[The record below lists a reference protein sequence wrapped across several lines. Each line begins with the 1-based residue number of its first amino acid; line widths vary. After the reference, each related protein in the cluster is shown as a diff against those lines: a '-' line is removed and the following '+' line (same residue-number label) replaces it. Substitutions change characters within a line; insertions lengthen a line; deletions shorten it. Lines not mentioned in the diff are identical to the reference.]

1 VPVDDVES
9 AHRGPIRGGIE
20 VPNLDDRVTK
30 LEERSDA
37 HTRTMDYLRAEM
49 SDLRGEMHALAG
61 ELRTEMSDLRS
72 EMHALASELRG
83 EMHALRTEMRHDFA
97 DMRATM
103 DRRFTWLTGILVAGL
118 VGVIGALVGT
128 R

>member
-1 VPVDDVES
+1 MPD
-9 AHRGPIRGGIE
+9 
-20 VPNLDDRVTK
+20 LDDRVTR
-30 LEERSDA
+30 LEERSDT

-61 ELRTEMSDLRS
+61 DLRS
-72 EMHALASELRG
+72 EMHALSSELRG
-83 EMHALRTEMRHDFA
+83 EMHTLRTEMRNDFA

-103 DRRFTWLTGILVAGL
+103 DRHFTWLTGILVAGL

>member
-1 VPVDDVES
+1 VPFDDVES
-9 AHRGPIRGGIE
+9 AH
-20 VPNLDDRVTK
+20 L
-30 LEERSDA
+30 
-37 HTRTMDYLRAEM
+37 DYLRAEM

-72 EMHALASELRG
+72 QMHALSSELRG
-83 EMHALRTEMRHDFA
+83 EMHTLRTEIRNDFA

-103 DRRFTWLTGILVAGL
+103 DRRFTWLTGVLVAGL

>member
-1 VPVDDVES
+1 MPD
-9 AHRGPIRGGIE
+9 
-20 VPNLDDRVTK
+20 LDDRVTK
-30 LEERSDA
+30 IEERSDA

-61 ELRTEMSDLRS
+61 ELRSKMSD
-72 EMHALASELRG
+72 LRG
-83 EMHALRTEMRHDFA
+83 EMHALAGELRVEMSDLRNGMQTLAGELRSEMHVLRTEMRLDFA
-97 DMRATM
+97 DLRATV

-118 VGVIGALVGT
+118 VGVIGALVGA

>member
-1 VPVDDVES
+1 MPD
-9 AHRGPIRGGIE
+9 
-20 VPNLDDRVTK
+20 LDDTVTK
-30 LEERSDA
+30 LEERSNA

-61 ELRTEMSDLRS
+61 ELRSEMSDLHGEMRALAGELRSEMSDLRGG
-72 EMHALASELRG
+72 MHALAGDLRN
-83 EMHALRTEMRHDFA
+83 EIHLLRTEVRLDFA
-97 DMRATM
+97 DLRTSME
-103 DRRFTWLTGILVAGL
+103 RRFTWLTGILVAGL

>member
-1 VPVDDVES
+1 MPD
-9 AHRGPIRGGIE
+9 
-20 VPNLDDRVTK
+20 LDDRVTK

-61 ELRTEMSDLRS
+61 ELRN
-72 EMHALASELRG
+72 EMHALSSELRG
-83 EMHALRTEMRHDFA
+83 EMHAFRTEIRNDFA
-97 DMRATM
+97 DLRATM

>member
-1 VPVDDVES
+1 MPD
-9 AHRGPIRGGIE
+9 
-20 VPNLDDRVTK
+20 LDDRVTK

-61 ELRTEMSDLRS
+61 ELRSEMSDLRG
-72 EMHALASELRG
+72 EMHALAGELRNEMHALSSELRG
-83 EMHALRTEMRHDFA
+83 EMHAFRTEIRNDFA
-97 DMRATM
+97 DLLATM